1 MRDLRLGELIEH
13 VKRPVQVD
21 PARTYVELG
30 TRMHF
35 GGLFEKPPVTGEGL
49 GNKKVF
55 WIEPGDLVLNIIF
68 ACGGAIAVA
77 DETASGKIASHRF
90 PTYRA
95 IGESCDVRYM
105 RLFFETPEG
114 MRLLTVNSPGS
125 AGSNKTLNQKALLR
139 ERVRVHDL
147 AEQRRIVDLIAAI
160 DEDIAAAD
168 EVEASARIAREAVL
182 AELLEAGGEDWVETT
197 LGEVSLVSPKEPP
210 LPENAPFVP
219 MDAVEVKGRW
229 VKYTEPRGSRGGA
242 RARSGDTLFA
252 RITPC
257 LENGKIGQVPANLDR
272 VGGSTELIVLR
283 AGPLLGPDFLFF
295 WATAQ
300 RTRSAAEALMTGTT
314 GRQRVSANDLSGL
327 RIAVPPRSG
336 QQRIVDTISAFDEVV
351 SGARAVAASLRQSR
365 ISLLA
370 DLLSGGHGI
379 PSSYERLLEA
389 S

>member
-182 AELLEAGGEDWVETT
+182 AELLEAGGEDWVETKNHRFQRT
-197 LGEVSLVSPKEPP
+197 P
-210 LPENAPFVP
+210 LSFLW
-219 MDAVEVKGRW
+219 MLWR
-229 VKYTEPRGSRGGA
+229 SRGGG
-242 RARSGDTLFA
+242 SS
-252 RITPC
+252 TPSP
-257 LENGKIGQVPANLDR
+257 GAAG
-272 VGGSTELIVLR
+272 VGPGHVL
-283 AGPLLGPDFLFF
+283 A
-295 WATAQ
+295 
-300 RTRSAAEALMTGTT
+300 TRSSPE
-314 GRQRVSANDLSGL
+314 
-327 RIAVPPRSG
+327 
-336 QQRIVDTISAFDEVV
+336 
-351 SGARAVAASLRQSR
+351 
-365 ISLLA
+365 
-370 DLLSGGHGI
+370 
-379 PSSYERLLEA
+379 
-389 S
+389 